1 MAIQIRKIQLWRR
14 EAPDA
19 PGTGASTLE
28 PFARAGASLQLV
40 MGYRIHDGRAAVEVW
55 PVEGKKTRAAAQAA
69 GLSPAPIPALL
80 VQGDDRPGLGHAFA
94 RAVADA
100 GINLAFLM
108 AQVVGRKF
116 SAVFGFGTEADQK
129 AAAGLIRKAGAV
141 ERKRR

>member
-1 MAIQIRKIQLWRR
+1 MAIQIRKIHLWRR
-14 EAPDA
+14 EAADA

-28 PFARAGASLQLV
+28 PLARAGASLKLV

-55 PVEGKKTRAAAQAA
+55 PVEGKKAAIAAKGA
-69 GLSPAPIPALL
+69 GLSPTPIPALL

-100 GINLAFLM
+100 GINLAFLV

-116 SAVFGFGTEADQK
+116 SAVFGFGSEADQK
-129 AAAGLIRKAGAV
+129 AAAGLLRKAGAAL
-141 ERKRR
+141 KRR